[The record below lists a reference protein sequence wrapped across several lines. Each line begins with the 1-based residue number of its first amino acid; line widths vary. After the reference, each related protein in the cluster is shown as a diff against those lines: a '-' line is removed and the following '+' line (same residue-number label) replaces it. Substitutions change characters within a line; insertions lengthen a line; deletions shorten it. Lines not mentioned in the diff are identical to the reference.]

1 MLECYNYS
9 TVELK
14 NSKADSVAVKGVNTA
29 VKLYNLVQGVVVID
43 TKDYQV
49 GQYQVQFFKGDDV
62 LEQTVLRVKQNLKY
76 ADDSYDPTSENKKI
90 LEAIKSYLAGRA
102 TNQQK
107 QVSVGDK
114 KIIYS
119 SFDELIKWKN
129 YYQIEVRKQQGKA
142 SNLRFQKLYHRGL

>member
-29 VKLYNLVQGVVVID
+29 VKLYDLVQGVVVID

-76 ADDSYDPTSENKKI
+76 ADDSFDPTSENKKI

-102 TNQQK
+102 TSQQK

-119 SFDELIKWKN
+119 SFDQLIKWKN

>member
-76 ADDSYDPTSENKKI
+76 ADDSFDPTSENKKI
-90 LEAIKSYLAGRA
+90 LEAIKAYLGGVASH
-102 TNQQK
+102 QQRK
-107 QVSVGDK
+107 VKVGDK
-114 KIIYS
+114 EIQYS
-119 SFDELIKWKN
+119 SFDQLIKWKN

-142 SNLRFQKLYHRGL
+142 SNLRFEKLYHRGL

>member
-49 GQYQVQFFKGDDV
+49 GSYQVQFFKGDDV

-107 QVSVGDK
+107 
-114 KIIYS
+114 
-119 SFDELIKWKN
+119 
-129 YYQIEVRKQQGKA
+129 
-142 SNLRFQKLYHRGL
+142 

>member
-76 ADDSYDPTSENKKI
+76 ADDSFDPTSENKKI
-90 LEAIKSYLAGRA
+90 LEAIKAYLGGVASH
-102 TNQQK
+102 QQRK
-107 QVSVGDK
+107 VKVGDK
-114 KIIYS
+114 QIQYS
-119 SFDELIKWKN
+119 SFDQLIKWKN

>member
-49 GQYQVQFFKGDDV
+49 GSYQVQFFKGDDV